1 MGTAYKAVLGQIQG
15 EGHQFAWLI
24 PASLSAL
31 HFVWNLAWNRLTTRV
46 NVTKIIVQ
54 LQDIKCPFC
63 GLED

>member
-31 HFVWNLAWNRLTTRV
+31 HFVWKLAWNRLATRV
-46 NVTKIIVQ
+46 YLIKIIVQ